1 MSTQQAEAAA
11 VMEAA
16 QRFAAVEVIDLG
28 GQKVLSVPDGREI
41 VSTKSFEDERLAA
54 PERRRGCAVFT
65 ELESFVSWT
74 RRFADEDSVIFAD
87 VHGKA
92 PKLTAV
98 IDYHRQTAKG
108 EPRFGQHRGV
118 YTFPISDEWTRWTTL
133 GELSQAAF
141 AELLEE
147 RITDVLDPSNAGEGA
162 RGFAAELG
170 FGLATQSTL
179 LALAKGL
186 SVHVDQK
193 VTNAQNLSS
202 GEMQLTFEESHR
214 DAKGD
219 LLKVPGGF
227 LIAVPIFRGSD
238 LYQVPVRL
246 RYRVRSGAITWRIA
260 LHRATE
266 SFEAA
271 IRGACDRAASATE
284 LPLFFGTPEV

>member
-1 MSTQQAEAAA
+1 MTQQAEVAA
-11 VMEAA
+11 VIAA
-16 QRFAAVEVIDLG
+16 TREFSDVQVIDLG
-28 GQKVLSVPDGREI
+28 DQKVLSVPTGRALH
-41 VSTKSFEDERLAA
+41 STKPFEDLRRTA
-54 PERRRGCAVFT
+54 PERRKGVAVFT
-65 ELESFVSWT
+65 ELESFVMWT
-74 RRFADEDSVIFAD
+74 RRFADADSVIFAD
-87 VHGKA
+87 VHNGA

-98 IDYHRQTAKG
+98 IDYHRQTADG
-108 EPRFGQHRGV
+108 EPRYGQHRGV

-133 GELSQAAF
+133 GDLTQAAF

-170 FGLATQSTL
+170 FSLATQSTL

-202 GEMQLTFEESHR
+202 GEMQLTFEETHR
-214 DAKGD
+214 DTKGD

-246 RYRVRSGAITWRIA
+246 RYRVRGGAISWRIA
-260 LHRATE
+260 LHRADE

-271 IRGACDRAASATE
+271 IRGACDRASSATE